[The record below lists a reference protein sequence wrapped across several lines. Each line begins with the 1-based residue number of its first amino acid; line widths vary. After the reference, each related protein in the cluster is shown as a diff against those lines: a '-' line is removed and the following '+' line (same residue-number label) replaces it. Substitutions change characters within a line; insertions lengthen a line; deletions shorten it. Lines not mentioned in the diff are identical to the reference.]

1 MFMWSWTTLR
11 GLCVRAFVRIVE
23 IIHLVWVCIV
33 LWPQQGQEGTM
44 VGHLGPAACQSL
56 TLLSASA
63 SPARSLWPPPCVQR
77 ALAAKGAR

>member
-1 MFMWSWTTLR
+1 
-11 GLCVRAFVRIVE
+11 
-23 IIHLVWVCIV
+23 
-33 LWPQQGQEGTM
+33 M

-56 TLLSASA
+56 ALLSASA